1 MTGLKEILPRL
12 AAGATLSESEAEA
25 AFEIIMTGEATPSQ
39 IGAFLMALRLRGET
53 VAEITAAARVM
64 RAKAH
69 HLSAPAGAIDVVGTG
84 GDGVGTFNISTGA
97 ALVIAGA
104 GVPVAKHGNRAASSK
119 SGSADVLA
127 ALGVNLDA
135 DMALVERSMRDANIG
150 FMMAPRHHAA
160 MRHVAPARTEMGMRT
175 IFNLLGPLTNP
186 AGASFQL
193 LGVFDRSWV
202 EPIAE
207 SLRNL
212 GLKRAMVVHGSDGLD
227 EVTTTGPTKVAEVR
241 DGSVRQWEITPEM
254 ADIQRVSLDALKG
267 GDAQH
272 NAQVIRDMLD
282 GQPGPYRDIVVLN
295 AAAALMVAGK
305 ADDIASGAA
314 IARAAIDHGAART
327 ALERLVAVTNTVV
340 PPQVAPQQD

>member
-1 MTGLKEILPRL
+1 MSGLKDILPRL
-12 AAGATLSESEAEA
+12 ALGETLSEAEA
-25 AFEIIMTGEATPSQ
+25 ESAFNIIMTGEATPSQ
-39 IGAFLMALRLRGET
+39 IGGFLMALRLRGET
-53 VAEITAAARVM
+53 VEEITAAARVM
-64 RAKAH
+64 RGKAH
-69 HLSAPAGAIDVVGTG
+69 RLTAPIGAIDVVGTG

-135 DMALVERSMRDANIG
+135 DMALVEQAMRDAGIG
-150 FMMAPRHHAA
+150 FMMAQRHHAA

-193 LGVFDRSWV
+193 LGVFDARWV
-202 EPIAE
+202 EPIAAA
-207 SLRNL
+207 LLNL
-212 GLKRAMVVHGSDGLD
+212 GLTRAMVVHGSDGLD
-227 EVTTTGPTKVAEVR
+227 EVTTTGPTLVAELR
-241 DGSVRQWEITPEM
+241 DGVVRRWEITPEM
-254 ADIQRVSLDALKG
+254 AGIPRVTLDALKG
-267 GDAQH
+267 GDPEH

-282 GQPGPYRDIVVLN
+282 GAPGPYRDIVVLN

-305 ADDIASGAA
+305 ADDIAAGADL
-314 IARAAIDHGAART
+314 ARTAIDSGAART
-327 ALERLVAVTNTVV
+327 ALDRLVAVTNT
-340 PPQVAPQQD
+340 PITPREQD